1 MSPQVSLGKFGNI
14 KKMMKVLSKRDLHID
29 LEFICGAQQ
38 QVLYCHRFIVCAQS
52 RFLKTVI
59 EEIKVEDDKS
69 KLYLPDIQPQH
80 MEIVLQF
87 LYTGKM
93 KLGFAS
99 VEPVR
104 ELLVKILRIDAD
116 FKLPCDPSLLKPS
129 GNDQAG
135 PGNDDRPGPSGS
147 GRTNNGSQNHSGN
160 PNGEPPTKRFRS
172 NSNQSQQ
179 RPNCNG
185 PQNACPMS
193 PPHELSHDFSD
204 DEDVRVITPPPKS
217 PPPVYDLSDNENTS
231 ESPPIL
237 EPNSAVDEPQ
247 SQRFEDA
254 NVTDCVSE
262 TPVEAPVD
270 HFSLESLNSD
280 LIEEEPDPFGSL
292 HLTAAPKIITKRTA
306 PHVPPKQYFAKKST
320 TQVPPA
326 PGFIAKR
333 TGKRKER
340 KSSTKRNPGKE
351 HVQIV
356 EPVDEIFN
364 GSVSKT
370 IVQTQ
375 HNQAEETEVGAPVQ
389 EDNEL
394 SFELRFELNSEKEV
408 TATRKSTR
416 SRKKTTY
423 AECLSED
430 DLDKIDGLTFNEA
443 PPTLQRQVDISR
455 QVKNTMEPVMQM
467 DKNNPIGNVRND
479 DSEAQKKKVEQEEVV
494 IPVPEG
500 DPFTFKIHGDKE
512 DVELKNINAAR
523 ATRTSTRSRKRKS
536 YVDCLS
542 DEDCDDDSKDPS
554 FDRVPTPSDPDEDED
569 PSFLD
574 LPPPVPQAPEPGT
587 MLYRGDWMKI
597 EKVKRLK
604 SRNAQKVT
612 SDVGKVVKKYNPNY
626 VTVTGRT
633 LSTTAQNRAGAIG
646 VYPCPHCGQSYEMEV
661 SLQYHISRKHNEKAR
676 FPCPENCGKF
686 LTSQGAIAKH
696 LLSHRPREQWPFRCE
711 FCGQQFQAK
720 SDLPKHWQTS
730 KHANDP
736 RIPKPN
742 TPAYRDVLQR
752 SEIAPNLTKMKKEAK
767 ESILNSSLVLSPP
780 SSSRSSAE
788 SMANS
793 PNSDPLSQVL
803 SKSDATFVNSALKPL
818 APSMFSIDD
827 SNEEAKGNN
836 SNANAQNDTIED
848 TDDIPDLDL

>member
-1 MSPQVSLGKFGNI
+1 MSPQVGLGKFGNI
-14 KKMMKVLSKRDLHID
+14 KKMMKVLSKRDSHID
-29 LEFICGAQQ
+29 LEFICGAEK

-59 EEIKVEDDKS
+59 EEIKVENQDDKS

-116 FKLPCDPSLLKPS
+116 FKLPCDPSLLRPG

-135 PGNDDRPGPSGS
+135 PGNDDQPGPSNS
-147 GRTNNGSQNHSGN
+147 GTNDNGGQNNSGN
-160 PNGEPPTKRFRS
+160 PNGEPPSKRFRS
-172 NSNQSQQ
+172 NSNLNQQ
-179 RPNCNG
+179 RPNCHG

-204 DEDVRVITPPPKS
+204 DEDVRVITPPPKT

-231 ESPPIL
+231 EATATV
-237 EPNSAVDEPQ
+237 EPDGIVTE
-247 SQRFEDA
+247 SQTRESNEDS
-254 NVTDCVSE
+254 VTVIVPVTVPDTVTAA
-262 TPVEAPVD
+262 TPFEAPVD
-270 HFSLESLNSD
+270 HFSLESLSSE
-280 LIEEEPDPFGSL
+280 LVEEEPDPFGSL

-306 PHVPPKQYFAKKST
+306 PHKPSKQYFAKKST
-320 TQVPPA
+320 TQIPSA

-340 KSSTKRNPGKE
+340 RRSSRRNTEKE
-351 HVQIV
+351 PVENV
-356 EPVDEIFN
+356 EPTSEILHDKAN
-364 GSVSKT
+364 ED
-370 IVQTQ
+370 IVQAPNDKVEQSEVIVPVSEGDPFTFKL
-375 HNQAEETEVGAPVQ
+375 HGEEEG
-389 EDNEL
+389 
-394 SFELRFELNSEKEV
+394 

-423 AECLSED
+423 VEGLSDD
-430 DLDKIDGLTFNEA
+430 DLDKLDSL
-443 PPTLQRQVDISR
+443 PRQPQLDKISK
-455 QVKNTMEPVMQM
+455 QVRYSKEPVMQLNM
-467 DKNNPIGNVRND
+467 KNNL
-479 DSEAQKKKVEQEEVV
+479 EEQKDKVEQEKLV

-500 DPFTFKIHGDKE
+500 DAFTFKIHGEKE
-512 DVELKNINAAR
+512 DVESTMDVPVR
-523 ATRTSTRSRKRKS
+523 ATRTSSRSSKRKS

-542 DEDCDDDSKDPS
+542 DEELDEESKDPS
-554 FDRVPTPSDPDEDED
+554 FNRVSTPSDVEEDDD
-569 PSFLD
+569 PPFLD

-604 SRNAQKVT
+604 SRNELKVN
-612 SDVGKVVKKYNPNY
+612 SEVGKVVKKYNPNY
-626 VTVTGRT
+626 LTITGRL
-633 LSTTAQNRAGAIG
+633 LSTTEQNRAGPVG

-661 SLQYHISRKHNEKAR
+661 SLQSHISRKHNEKAKI
-676 FPCPENCGKF
+676 PCPENCGKF
-686 LTSQGAIAKH
+686 LTTQSAIAKH

-720 SDLPKHWQTS
+720 SDLPKHWHTS

-736 RIPKPN
+736 RIPQPN
-742 TPAYRDVLQR
+742 TQAYRDVLSR

-793 PNSDPLSQVL
+793 PNSDPLSQAL
-803 SKSDATFVNSALKPL
+803 SRSDAAFVTSALRPL
-818 APSMFSIDD
+818 APSRFSIDVP
-827 SNEEAKGNN
+827 NNVAAQENN
-836 SNANAQNDTIED
+836 STTDALNDTIEEP
-848 TDDIPDLDL
+848 DDIPDLDL